1 MDVPTRTV
9 EYEDER
15 VTAVIEVRQA
25 SVRDGMRRTR
35 LMQQAEEMEFEED
48 EMRLLRT
55 LVYPPL
61 VSVSEGSLTI
71 AGEEQDWPPDF
82 DTYVE
87 LPEALGM
94 QWENAVF
101 DLNPHFWPRGAGED
115 SGEKKA

>member
-48 EMRLLRT
+48 ERR
-55 LVYPPL
+55 
-61 VSVSEGSLTI
+61 
-71 AGEEQDWPPDF
+71 
-82 DTYVE
+82 
-87 LPEALGM
+87 
-94 QWENAVF
+94 
-101 DLNPHFWPRGAGED
+101 
-115 SGEKKA
+115 KKKHR